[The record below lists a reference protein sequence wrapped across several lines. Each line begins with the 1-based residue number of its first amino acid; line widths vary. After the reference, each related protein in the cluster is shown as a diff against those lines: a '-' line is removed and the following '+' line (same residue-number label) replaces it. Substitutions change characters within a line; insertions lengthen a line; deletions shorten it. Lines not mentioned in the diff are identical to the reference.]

1 MRSPATLR
9 HAALPALRRRLLL
22 WFKRNGRDYPW
33 RQTHSWF
40 HLLVAEM
47 MLRRTRADQ
56 ALSVYQQFVL
66 RFPDADAAVAASSAE
81 LDEILRPL
89 GLQWRQTQMRQT
101 LQHVRDHF
109 GARKPQPDDDLEKIP
124 GVGPYSRAMLR
135 SRLFGAREAA
145 VDVNVARLIAR
156 LYGLPLHAESR
167 RDRQIIELAHR
178 FVQTK
183 DPFRLNVAMLD
194 LCALVCKARRPL
206 CEQCPLRADCVTG
219 QKQARRRK

>member
-1 MRSPATLR
+1 MRSPVTIR
-9 HAALPALRRRLLL
+9 HVAFPVLRRRLLA
-22 WFKRNGRDYPW
+22 WFAKNGRSYPW

-40 HLLVAEM
+40 HLLAAEM

-56 ALSVYQQFVL
+56 VLGVYQRFVL
-66 RFPDADAAVAASSAE
+66 RFPDAESTAGASESE
-81 LDEILRPL
+81 LDDLLRPL
-89 GLQWRQTQMRQT
+89 GMLWRQTQMRAT

-109 GARKPQPDDDLEKIP
+109 GARAPRKDDDLEAIP

-167 RDRQIIELAHR
+167 RDRRIIKLADR
-178 FVQTK
+178 FVQTR

-206 CEQCPLRADCVTG
+206 CELCPLQAECVTG